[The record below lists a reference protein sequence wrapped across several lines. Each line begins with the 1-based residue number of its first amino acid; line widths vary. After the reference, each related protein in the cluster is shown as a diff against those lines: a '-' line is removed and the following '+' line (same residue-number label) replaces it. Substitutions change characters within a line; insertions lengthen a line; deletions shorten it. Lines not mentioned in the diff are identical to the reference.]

1 MARVVVAQR
10 ARTDLAELIQTRS
23 LPADAVSRVRPSIE
37 PLASF
42 PQIGKPLTGRWRGFR
57 VILGPWPWMLIVY
70 LYDEP
75 TNTVAIAAIH
85 GARSASSAT
94 AEV

>member
-10 ARTDLAELIQTRS
+10 ARTDLAELVQTRS
-23 LPADAVSRVRPSIE
+23 LPTDTAPRVRASIE

-42 PQIGKPLTGRWRGFR
+42 PQIGRLLAGRWRGFR
-57 VILGPWPWMLIVY
+57 LILGPWPWMLIVY

-75 TNTVAIAAIH
+75 TNTVSITAIH
-85 GARSASSAT
+85 DAREASSAA

>member
-10 ARTDLAELIQTRS
+10 ARKDLAELIQTRS
-23 LPADAVSRVRPSIE
+23 LPADTVPRVRSSIE

-42 PQIGKPLTGRWRGFR
+42 PQIGKLLTGRWRGFR
-57 VILGPWPWMLIVY
+57 LILGPWPWMLIVY

-75 TNTVAIAAIH
+75 TNTVAILAIH
-85 GARSASSAT
+85 DAREASSAT
-94 AEV
+94 S